1 MNLIF
6 RTQIQSQT
14 KTPEKK
20 DDKLLQDKRLTVCVS
35 GGGAGWDNAW
45 KQEKPEARKMLENG
59 DESPPSTARFVRR
72 GWTWRL
78 ADWKKTPPPTD
89 KILTHNLIFGNR

>member
-35 GGGAGWDNAW
+35 GGGAGWDNA
-45 KQEKPEARKMLENG
+45 
-59 DESPPSTARFVRR
+59 
-72 GWTWRL
+72 
-78 ADWKKTPPPTD
+78 
-89 KILTHNLIFGNR
+89 